1 MAEQEEKQEK
11 KEEKPKTT
19 TLDSVIAETNRAG
32 KGLINSAIGTAAIG
46 ASTALFGLDGLV
58 TALSFPYGGMV
69 EKRLMQGD
77 ESKKQFT
84 SKNFRDESI
93 VGMLLTP
100 PIWFGVEAVKQI
112 PKAFGLENVV
122 TNILGYSVQV
132 SPFIVGGLFLGA
144 LNPAITALYYPLDYL
159 IKNKTFKGIGK
170 DFKDNY
176 LKGLKRT
183 IPLAAITSTIVGT
196 AYALPYVAP
205 YLFPALAAANILYR
219 IFLSKENLNYW
230 KLLNPFTYL
239 PKFANPFYVASGA
252 ASAAGRVYGSITTA
266 VSDFGSAVRDL
277 FKKTA
282 PEPKPA

>member
-93 VGMLLTP
+93 VGMLLTL

-112 PKAFGLENVV
+112 PKGFGLENVV
-122 TNILGYSVQV
+122 TNILGYSVPV

-159 IKNKTFKGIGK
+159 IKNK
-170 DFKDNY
+170 
-176 LKGLKRT
+176 
-183 IPLAAITSTIVGT
+183 
-196 AYALPYVAP
+196 LPSPTLTPNSKVK
-205 YLFPALAAANILYR
+205 NIL
-219 IFLSKENLNYW
+219 L
-230 KLLNPFTYL
+230 
-239 PKFANPFYVASGA
+239 
-252 ASAAGRVYGSITTA
+252 
-266 VSDFGSAVRDL
+266 
-277 FKKTA
+277 
-282 PEPKPA
+282 PEPKDGKYKVIEVIDGDTVKLETGEKFRFLGIDAPEINVRWGPEAKEFNEKTLFRV